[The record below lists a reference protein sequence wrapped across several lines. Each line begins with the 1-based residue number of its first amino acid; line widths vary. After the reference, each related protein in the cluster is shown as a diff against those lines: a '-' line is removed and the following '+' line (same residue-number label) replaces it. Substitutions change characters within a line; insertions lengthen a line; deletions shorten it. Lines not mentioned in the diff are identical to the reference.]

1 MVISTWIGMELGLI
15 KDAFSTI
22 GVSSDVFGVFIQTIP
37 YRFYNILILLFI
49 VISAPLLKDFGPMRK
64 AEIKAREEGI
74 FSDELIIETT
84 NPDDDMKYL
93 SKKGI
98 KPSMSNAII
107 PIGVLIFVAL
117 ISFYFS
123 GYSNIIS
130 GDNNEL
136 ISLLE
141 SSPVLFTAIR
151 EAFSASDASVALF
164 QSSLLAGV

>member
-1 MVISTWIGMELGLI
+1 
-15 KDAFSTI
+15 
-22 GVSSDVFGVFIQTIP
+22 
-37 YRFYNILILLFI
+37 
-49 VISAPLLKDFGPMRK
+49 
-64 AEIKAREEGI
+64 
-74 FSDELIIETT
+74 
-84 NPDDDMKYL
+84 MKYL